1 MFFRHDILRGILPL
15 AAVVSIV
22 GGPSLSTSFAEQCAR
37 QAEEESRL
45 ESGQTPAD
53 QPQSEPSDTDAGEII
68 ASSIA
73 AKAAKPTRANAPDIK
88 HASGLLRVVDTRNAH
103 CRTSNSAPG
112 TSPNTNLHRPAY
124 LAQAPPVIP
133 PHGV

>member
-1 MFFRHDILRGILPL
+1 MFFRHNMLRRILPW

-22 GGPSLSTSFAEQCAR
+22 GGPSLSTSFAEERAR

-45 ESGQTPAD
+45 KSKQAPAD
-53 QPQSEPSDTDAGEII
+53 QQQSEPSDTDAGEVV

-103 CRTSNSAPG
+103 CRAPNSAPR
-112 TSPNTNLHRPAY
+112 TTPNTNLHRPAY

-133 PHGV
+133 LLGA